1 MSDSNTMKVAV
12 VLTLLA
18 ALLAEP
24 CCGQLGGLFRPQ
36 TGFAQGSGGANLF
49 QAQQSGPFGGSS
61 NQFVSSNANSVL
73 VGPGSSSSFGAGA
86 GSQSSGPFGGSQQGF
101 TTGGSNQQSFE
112 AFGRRK

>member
-1 MSDSNTMKVAV
+1 MKVAV

-24 CCGQLGGLFRPQ
+24 CCGQGGFFPRP
-36 TGFAQGSGGANLF
+36 GFAQGSGGANLL

-73 VGPGSSSSFGAGA
+73 VGPGSSSSFGAGV

-101 TTGGSNQQSFE
+101 TTGGSNQQSFG